1 MPRNVW
7 LFTRPLAYPIPWM
20 DVTSDGRP
28 YLCHW
33 GVLVSDLTIIDTK
46 VILQTA
52 NKGNRTVHLGT
63 MYELMQTEGR
73 SHVFVDTEFTMRELN
88 GWCRII
94 HWRNTTNA

>member
-1 MPRNVW
+1 
-7 LFTRPLAYPIPWM
+7 
-20 DVTSDGRP
+20 VTSDGRP

-52 NKGNRTVHLGT
+52 NKGNRTVHLGK
-63 MYELMQTEGR
+63 MYELLQIEGR

-88 GWCRII
+88 GWRSFAEQYFGETRLTHEQI
-94 HWRNTTNA
+94 TTQGINPTVPCFRG